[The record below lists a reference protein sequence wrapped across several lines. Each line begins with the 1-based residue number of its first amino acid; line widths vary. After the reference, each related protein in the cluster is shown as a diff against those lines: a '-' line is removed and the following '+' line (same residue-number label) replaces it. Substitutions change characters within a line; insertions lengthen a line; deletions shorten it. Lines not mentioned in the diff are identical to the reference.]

1 MQKSSSLFWNHTAFI
16 CCQRGIH
23 LGAITSTLWNESS
36 PHPPADRRPV
46 ATIQEACLVL
56 VYQGS
61 REEWREQAFSSS
73 SQILPCSQ
81 TSQDGG
87 DFLRCSKTL
96 TYHCPFPLLSALGV
110 NLVMQKDGISFNC
123 RSDLGFF
130 GPLEHYGI
138 GFLCHGSA
146 RCREPGAAA
155 GD

>member
-1 MQKSSSLFWNHTAFI
+1 M
-16 CCQRGIH
+16 
-23 LGAITSTLWNESS
+23 
-36 PHPPADRRPV
+36 

-61 REEWREQAFSSS
+61 REEWREQAFSSW

-96 TYHCPFPLLSALGV
+96 TYHCPFPLLSAFAV
-110 NLVMQKDGISFNC
+110 NLVMQKDSISFNC
-123 RSDLGFF
+123 RSDFGFF
-130 GPLEHYGI
+130 HPLEHYGI
-138 GFLCHGSA
+138 GFLCCGSA
-146 RCREPGAAA
+146 WCREPGAAA